1 MEKLTHQEEAV
12 MQVIWQTG
20 KGFIK
25 DYIERLPDPKPPYTT
40 VASVVKKLEDKGYL
54 QGKKYG
60 VIIEYSVLI
69 PEKEYKRKFMKGF
82 VKDYFENSYKELV
95 TFFAKDKKISP
106 EELKEIIKMIEES
119 K

>member
-106 EELKEIIKMIEES
+106 EELKEIIKMIEE

>member
-12 MQVIWQTG
+12 MQIIWQTG
-20 KGFIK
+20 KGFVK
-25 DYIERLPDPKPPYTT
+25 DYLEKLPDPKPPYTT
-40 VASVVKKLEDKGYL
+40 LASIVKKLEEKGYI

-60 VIIEYSVLI
+60 VIIEYTILI
-69 PEKEYKRKFMKGF
+69 PEKEYKRRFMKGF

-106 EELKEIIKMIEES
+106 EELKEIIRLIEE

>member
-1 MEKLTHQEEAV
+1 MEKLTHQEEAI
-12 MQVIWQTG
+12 MQIIWQTG

-25 DYIERLPDPKPPYTT
+25 DYIEKLPDPKPPYTT
-40 VASVVKKLEDKGYL
+40 IASIAKKLEDKGYI

-60 VIIEYSVLI
+60 VIIEYSI
-69 PEKEYKRKFMKGF
+69 MISEKEYKKKFMKGF

-95 TFFAKDKKISP
+95 TFFAKDNKISP
-106 EELKEIIKMIEES
+106 EDLKEIIKMIEEE